1 MAYHWPGNIRQLENA
16 VFRAVV
22 LADGDSLGVDE
33 FPQITAQ
40 LSAGAHSQPVQA
52 LEALADHPGETLA
65 AAAAMAPL
73 PERPVMPPLPAV
85 PLDAL
90 PLLDRAGDVRPL
102 EEIEIE
108 LIRFAIAH
116 YRGQMSEVAR
126 RLQIAADPLSDWKPG
141 LHGDGT
147 ALQQSDSRG
156 KSPEAWARPA
166 RGQPE
171 PVA

>member
-1 MAYHWPGNIRQLENA
+1 
-16 VFRAVV
+16 V

-52 LEALADHPGETLA
+52 LEALADHPGEALA

-102 EEIEIE
+102 EEIEAE

-126 RLQIAADPLSDWKPG
+126 RLQIGRSTLYRKLETLG
-141 LHGDGT
+141 LHGGGDDPGT
-147 ALQQSDSRG
+147 EGVAAKR
-156 KSPEAWARPA
+156 
-166 RGQPE
+166 QPRKI
-171 PVA
+171 A